1 MRINRSWKMM
11 CVLCAFGALAPEP
24 NEMLRCQQL
33 RQLLLAQNKHLQEQ
47 ELEWQKMMNDWS

>member
-1 MRINRSWKMM
+1 MM